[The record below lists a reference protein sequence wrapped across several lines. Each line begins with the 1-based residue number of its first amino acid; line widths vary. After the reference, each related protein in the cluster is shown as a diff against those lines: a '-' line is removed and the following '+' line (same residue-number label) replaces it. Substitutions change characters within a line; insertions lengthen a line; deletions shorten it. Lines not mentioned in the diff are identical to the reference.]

1 MNKWVLSIG
10 FLAILSSVL
19 TIILPNGKMEKC
31 VKGVFATLFTFIVIN
46 PFFNFDNNGWT
57 FNFTNNDYEITYQEE
72 YLNNVANQKEL
83 IIKENCQNI
92 LKYYGINNVT
102 ISIDYTVDKNG
113 QTIIEKIIFDA
124 TSLEYLGE
132 EDSIIAMDKALLSIK
147 SYLNLD
153 LDKLVVNYG

>member
-1 MNKWVLSIG
+1 
-10 FLAILSSVL
+10 
-19 TIILPNGKMEKC
+19 MEKC

-72 YLNNVANQKEL
+72 YLNNIANQKDL
-83 IIKENCQNI
+83 ILKENCQNI